1 MARKILVADDNPK
14 VLENL
19 RALLLNQ
26 GYRVLAVEDG
36 EKALDCVSDY
46 RPHLLLLDITMPG
59 RDGYQ
64 ICQQFKSNPESAH
77 IPVIL
82 TFSENEPFDPSQAKR
97 AGASRCVPKSIDSDT
112 LSTILESL
120 WINLGIPD
128 STEDVDVIDID
139 EIEPFD
145 EEDEK
150 IPKILAGTASVNSST
165 GTHYVFQIVLE
176 QIDPSPEVL
185 PLQELPSTDSD
196 DLLGIAEEVSLKCPE
211 CGVHIQP
218 EDVICISC
226 GTAIELV
233 KEDIRCAECGKSA
246 SASDIFCLQC
256 GTALSL

>member
-19 RALLLNQ
+19 HTLLLNQ
-26 GYRVLAVEDG
+26 GYRVLAVENG
-36 EKALDCVSDY
+36 EKAIDCANDY
-46 RPHLLLLDITMPG
+46 RPHLLILDITMPG
-59 RDGYQ
+59 KDGYQ
-64 ICQQFKSNPESAH
+64 VCNQLKSNPESAH

-97 AGASRCVPKSIDSDT
+97 AGASRCIPKSIDPDT

-128 STEDVDVIDID
+128 DEDEVIEID

-165 GTHYVFQIVLE
+165 GTHYIFQIAIE
-176 QIDPSPEVL
+176 QVEAVPHTQD
-185 PLQELPSTDSD
+185 LPSKDSE
-196 DLLGIAEEVSLKCPE
+196 DLLGITEEVSPRCSE
-211 CGVHIQP
+211 CGSLVQP
-218 EDVICISC
+218 QDVICISC
-226 GTAIELV
+226 GSAIGEPIPKAAV
-233 KEDIRCAECGKSA
+233 RCSECGA
-246 SASDIFCLQC
+246 FAHNGDIFCLQC